1 MAEEVMSDRPRWPQP
16 AAESSP
22 AKSDLPLGEWIS
34 KAIDQARE
42 SRDKPETRDTAD
54 TGGAAAPVVE
64 KTSAPTLGAEAREA
78 AERAAAISGLSIAEW
93 IDRAVQDAAGANES
107 GEGGTQALDAAAAS
121 QASDPLGAEAMSAA
135 RQAAELSGLSLNQ
148 WIIDVIR
155 DAQPGDDPAPMPDP
169 SAEAEDGSV
178 RQAANR
184 AAAAAGVPLG
194 AWLRS
199 AFEEA
204 STESDQPA
212 DDRAPD
218 GDAPESLAAPLQQ
231 AIPAPHPA
239 APIVAPAPPA
249 APAAPAPNEAAAR
262 PVAAGR
268 HQDITRLARYLPL
281 DALYPGPFQA
291 REDMNPA
298 EIVTLSESI
307 RDKGILQPILVRRQ
321 PGRTDRYHV
330 IAGERRWRAARMAGL
345 VEVPTIVLDISDR
358 EAMQIALVE
367 NLVRRDLNP
376 IEEAQGFRRLID
388 EYAHTQDEL
397 AELAGRSR
405 SHVANMLRLLR
416 LPEDVQSLLRE
427 GELSATQGRA
437 LVSAPDASDLA
448 RQVIE
453 RDLNVRQTEA
463 LVQRTLGDAKK
474 PEMPATA
481 KDLDAAE
488 KTLTA
493 RLGMRVRI
501 SMRGERGTLSVRFK
515 GQEGLE
521 VLLARLDEKK

>member
-1 MAEEVMSDRPRWPQP
+1 MAEEEMSDRPRRPQP

-34 KAIDQARE
+34 KAIDRARE
-42 SRDKPETRDTAD
+42 SREEPEYRDTSD
-54 TGGAAAPVVE
+54 SGGASVRAVEEAGAPM
-64 KTSAPTLGAEAREA
+64 LGAEARDA
-78 AERAAAISGLSIAEW
+78 AERAAASSGLSIAEW
-93 IDRAVQDAAGANES
+93 IGRAVQDAAGASEP
-107 GEGGTQALDAAAAS
+107 GDGGAEATGADAPS

-135 RQAAELSGLSLNQ
+135 RQAAEMSGLSLNQ
-148 WIIDVIR
+148 WIIGVIH
-155 DAQPGDDPAPMPDP
+155 DAQQDDDPAPIPGP
-169 SAEAEDGSV
+169 PAEDEDGSM

-199 AFEEA
+199 AVEEA
-204 STESDQPA
+204 SAESDRHP
-212 DDRAPD
+212 DDRGPE
-218 GDAPESLAAPLQQ
+218 GDAPEG
-231 AIPAPHPA
+231 PA
-239 APIVAPAPPA
+239 APVQQPGPAPRPATPAVASAPPA
-249 APAAPAPNEAAAR
+249 ATATPTPKEAMAM

-345 VEVPTIVLDISDR
+345 VEVPAIVLEISDR

-397 AELAGRSR
+397 AELVGRSR

-427 GELSATQGRA
+427 GELSASQGRA

-463 LVQRTLGDAKK
+463 LVQRMLGDAKK
-474 PEMPATA
+474 PEPPATA

-488 KTLTA
+488 KSLTA

-521 VLLARLDEKK
+521 TLLARLDEKK